1 MDSTT
6 VLVNEWGH
14 VKMSKIDSICES
26 YSEEGKWGSKIINTK
41 SDLGTESVR
50 EKIIRKQ
57 NSSIKRRP
65 DNCALICRSIYF

>member
-50 EKIIRKQ
+50 ENNQKTKLKYQ
-57 NSSIKRRP
+57 
-65 DNCALICRSIYF
+65 AEA